1 MLIASS
7 TMRSLTSRH
16 NKAPDAS
23 VSVSPSCRPAL
34 SQSSCKGRGA
44 NRSRAHITSFIFTLL
59 QLYYIMW
66 FQFAKIRIFAI
77 IWAYMPVYLTFFYC
91 FLPLAGHS
99 RLSGC
104 IYRMACR
111 QWQAIAVRAVAQFV
125 AHGPLRPNRACLCVP
140 FALRPTGMG
149 GIALQN
155 DPFQALR
162 RPVLH
167 RKTACFA
174 IRCHSGCYG

>member
-1 MLIASS
+1 
-7 TMRSLTSRH
+7 
-16 NKAPDAS
+16 
-23 VSVSPSCRPAL
+23 
-34 SQSSCKGRGA
+34 
-44 NRSRAHITSFIFTLL
+44 
-59 QLYYIMW
+59 MW

-77 IWAYMPVYLTFFYC
+77 IWAYMPVHLTFFYC